1 MHCRMGMWNRLG
13 DTEVFGV
20 RHPVLVAVDVVV
32 ELDMSKAD
40 VDKVPAVVVEMTAVG
55 DIDIALLH
63 VPHLLLLP
71 IEIYHVAYCRGTNRQ
86 VRPSW
91 MTWRLRPFVSQD
103 GLVHYGQLCPLMEEA
118 SSYLNS

>member
-40 VDKVPAVVVEMTAVG
+40 ADKVPAVVVETMTVE

-63 VPHLLLLP
+63 LLLP

-91 MTWRLRPFVSQD
+91 MTWRLRPFVSKD
-103 GLVHYGQLCPLMEEA
+103 GLVHYDQMCPLMEAEA
-118 SSYLNS
+118 SSYLNF

>member
-1 MHCRMGMWNRLG
+1 MHCRMGMWSRLG
-13 DTEVFGV
+13 GTEVFGV

-40 VDKVPAVVVEMTAVG
+40 VDKVPAVVVETMAVE

-63 VPHLLLLP
+63 LLLP

-91 MTWRLRPFVSQD
+91 MTWRLRPFVSKD
-103 GLVHYGQLCPLMEEA
+103 GLVHYDQMCPLMEAEA
-118 SSYLNS
+118 SSYLNF